1 MKVKGVLGILTN
13 QLVWIISA
21 SCLIVPKRNT
31 SKKSLNITFLLQRQ
45 DSVFVTMTNRL
56 MLLDKLSL
64 LNMRIMSNTQ
74 INCAD
79 REESVLKQLVL
90 TKTTVVRQTRI

>member
-21 SCLIVPKRNT
+21 PCLIVPNKNT
-31 SKKSLNITFLLQRQ
+31 NKKSLIIMFLLQKQ
-45 DSVFVTMTNRL
+45 DSVFVTMTNRS

-64 LNMRIMSNTQ
+64 LNVRIMSNT
-74 INCAD
+74 
-79 REESVLKQLVL
+79 
-90 TKTTVVRQTRI
+90 